1 MPAEPPLPLSL
12 IHISVVI
19 STFAALTI
27 TPMLATKLLV
37 RQEKKSWFYSKT
49 EPFFVWLNDFYSR
62 TLASFLRRRWLALPL
77 VLLTMGLIG
86 WLWSAIPAEMAP
98 LEDRSDV
105 YKRQGLLL
113 ILSQGLPE
121 PNIINKRT
129 TLRFLFTTNC
139 CLWVGSG

>member
-1 MPAEPPLPLSL
+1 MEGMTGRLFREFSMV
-12 IHISVVI
+12 ISGAVVI

-86 WLWSAIPAEMAP
+86 WLWSAIPAEKDS
-98 LEDRSDV
+98 EI
-105 YKRQGLLL
+105 L
-113 ILSQGLPE
+113 ITAIP
-121 PNIINKRT
+121 
-129 TLRFLFTTNC
+129 C
-139 CLWVGSG
+139 C